1 MHNAPIG
8 SRCASGLRELHIIT
22 DTFAHRAYGLKP
34 YLQGNDPNHWVKV
47 TTNDEEGTSADDVN
61 LYPSRYKCAG
71 KVVKNVMN
79 QCLKFDSS
87 NMVQMKNTGLILSK
101 QIVYNN
107 TFVTPGTLPSQND
120 LFLLYRLA
128 SYSEAN
134 KKYDVTYNNYEDQ
147 LIQSS
152 AEFDNLD

>member
-1 MHNAPIG
+1 MK
-8 SRCASGLRELHIIT
+8 RELELL
-22 DTFAHRAYGLKP
+22 R
-34 YLQGNDPNHWVKV
+34 VK
-47 TTNDEEGTSADDVN
+47 
-61 LYPSRYKCAG
+61 
-71 KVVKNVMN
+71 
-79 QCLKFDSS
+79 
-87 NMVQMKNTGLILSK
+87 MKDTGLILSK

-107 TFVTPGTLPSQND
+107 TFATPGTLPSQND

-134 KKYDVTYNNYEDQ
+134 KKYDVTYNNYENQ